1 MQYEEQVIKAI
12 EKVRKCVVNV
22 STVKFAHYHFLER
35 LPLKGIGSG
44 FIIDPDGVILTNN
57 HVVEGV
63 DSIQIILPDGSKS
76 EGKIIGRDP
85 STDLAVAKI
94 DKRNLPYVEF
104 GDSDLI
110 KVGQTVIAIGNPFGL
125 AGGPTA
131 TVGIISALGRT
142 IQSEKGVLE
151 NLIQTDAAINPGN
164 SGGPLININGN
175 AIGITTAIIPYA
187 QGMGFAIPSNTAREI
202 TYELMKYGRVIKP
215 WIGIYGVDV
224 TKSLAEYYNLSTNI
238 GVLIVKI
245 VRGGPAYI
253 AGLKSGDIIVEINGM
268 RLETVKELTRNIQ
281 RRKVGE
287 RIEVVLLR
295 GKRKFKT
302 EIILGEQPRF

>member
-1 MQYEEQVIKAI
+1 MYYEEQVIKAI
-12 EKVRKCVVNV
+12 EKVKKCVVNV
-22 STVKFAHYHFLER
+22 STVKFAHDYFLER

-44 FIIDPDGVILTNN
+44 FIIDPNGIILTNN

-63 DSIQIILPDGSKS
+63 DSIQIILPDGSKG
-76 EGKIIGRDP
+76 EGVIIGRDP
-85 STDLAVAKI
+85 GTDLAVAKI
-94 DKRNLPYVEF
+94 NKSDLPYVEF
-104 GDSDLI
+104 GDSELV

-142 IQSEKGVLE
+142 IQSEKGILE

-164 SGGPLININGN
+164 SGGPLIDINGR

-202 TYELMKYGRVIKP
+202 SYELIKYGRVIKP

-224 TKSLAEYYNLSTNI
+224 TKSLAEYYDLSTNI

-245 VRGGPAYI
+245 VRGGPAH
-253 AGLKSGDIIVEINGM
+253 M
-268 RLETVKELTRNIQ
+268 
-281 RRKVGE
+281 
-287 RIEVVLLR
+287 
-295 GKRKFKT
+295 
-302 EIILGEQPRF
+302 